1 MRRNLA
7 LAAACAASLIVV
19 QSASAQFTLTA
30 STAFGGGDGWRS
42 PLEVLTGDTAGTAGG
57 TGYNYLGAGNLERG
71 LAFNPV
77 TGNLVLVSRS
87 TAGNGIRV
95 LSGSTGLDIGFMN
108 QGTAIIAGGTFTTN
122 MTAIGADGAVYVANL
137 QAVQAS
143 PTRIYRWENESAA
156 APTVF
161 FSASSNLPRVGDSF
175 DVTGSGASTL
185 AVLSG
190 GGSFGYSVIDSTGA
204 VNTVTN
210 FNGAAIN
217 TGAFRLGITFA
228 GTANDVWGKQT
239 SSPLAISNY
248 NSGGNATLSATD
260 LSANGGAAGETAL
273 DYAMIGGKPYLATI
287 DANNS
292 SVRIYDVTDP
302 ALPVKVA
309 EGRSIPTGTILSGN
323 GNGTASIKWGTI
335 NEATG
340 LATIYAMSTNQGIQA
355 LTFSFPTAPSFIKGD
370 FNFDGEVLDSDISLF
385 VSALTG
391 DFASLLAQ
399 FPTRTE
405 ADFTFIGDF
414 NGDGEVLDSDI
425 TGFVAALLGGGGRV
439 AAIPEPAALG
449 LIAPMG
455 LLLARRRR
463 A

>member
-1 MRRNLA
+1 
-7 LAAACAASLIVV
+7 
-19 QSASAQFTLTA
+19 
-30 STAFGGGDGWRS
+30 
-42 PLEVLTGDTAGTAGG
+42 
-57 TGYNYLGAGNLERG
+57 
-71 LAFNPV
+71 
-77 TGNLVLVSRS
+77 
-87 TAGNGIRV
+87 
-95 LSGSTGLDIGFMN
+95 MN
-108 QGTAIIAGGTFTTN
+108 QGTDIISGGQFTTN
-122 MTAIGADGAVYVANL
+122 MAGVGADGAIYVANL
-137 QAVQAS
+137 AIGALAN
-143 PTRIYRWENESAA
+143 TRIYKWEIEASAA
-156 APTVF
+156 PSVF
-161 FSASSNLPRVGDSF
+161 FSAPAGGLPRVGDSF
-175 DVTGSGASTL
+175 DVTGTGASTV

-190 GGSFGYSVIDSTGA
+190 STSFGYAVVDSSGVVDA
-204 VNTVTN
+204 VTN

-217 TGAFRLGITFA
+217 TAAFRLGITFA
-228 GTANDVWGKQT
+228 GTANDVWGKQPT
-239 SSPLAISNY
+239 SPLAVSTY
-248 NSGGNATLSATD
+248 TGPNATLATVD
-260 LSANGGAAGETAL
+260 LAANGGSAGEIAL
-273 DYAMIGGKPYLATI
+273 DYATIGGKPYLATI

-292 SVRIYDVTDP
+292 TVRVYDMTTVD
-302 ALPVKVA
+302 APVRVA

-323 GNGTASIKWGTI
+323 GNGTGSIKWGAI